1 MFLSL
6 SIIEVKE
13 FMKGY
18 IERLREGRRIDTYKR
33 YCDRK
38 ELSEEWIEEVSNA
51 LVEKDVRFLS
61 LHFITSELWLKL
73 TKETLC
79 EFAKTKGY
87 IGSTLRATGQMML
100 KVISFLTGIS
110 QRELNKHAEYNRV
123 LERMNKYADEIS
135 TIKESRVQVISY
147 VESLVPSGDAFK
159 IEQSDK
165 GFMYLISDNCI
176 EGKYFSRRYISVL
189 SQYLKVLELKR
200 EITVV

>member
-1 MFLSL
+1 M
-6 SIIEVKE
+6 
-13 FMKGY
+13 
-18 IERLREGRRIDTYKR
+18 
-33 YCDRK
+33 
-38 ELSEEWIEEVSNA
+38 
-51 LVEKDVRFLS
+51 
-61 LHFITSELWLKL
+61 
-73 TKETLC
+73 C